1 MVAQELR
8 KVEKA
13 AAKAASSRLAL
24 ESAIREAHAAG
35 EPLRTIASAAKM
47 SHESVRRLIHA
58 DQA

>member
-24 ESAIREAHAAG
+24 EAAIRKAHAGGAS
-35 EPLRTIASAAKM
+35 LRVIAEAAKM
-47 SHESVRRLIHA
+47 SHEQVRRTIRA
-58 DQA
+58 DS